1 MYDLRFTA
9 DAVSDIK
16 RLPKNI
22 RNSLRGKL
30 EKTVQKDPSRCSQ
43 LLAEPLAGFRSFHF
57 GNYRVVFR
65 VYEDLKAIAV
75 VGVGAKS
82 GDRHA
87 EIYKRLE
94 NLANTGKLADFVLRP
109 AAFSRGKN
117 SSAAIP
123 RHTVQEPSIPQR
135 GKGAQIPDFGT
146 RAPFQ
151 DVVRADWRRSKP
163 HRALRSFLWM
173 WVSRA

>member
-1 MYDLRFTA
+1 MRPLGSDSLYDLRFTA

-43 LLAEPLAGFRSFHF
+43 PLAEPLAGFRSFHF
-57 GNYRVVFR
+57 GNYRVVLR

-75 VGVGAKS
+75 VGVGAKA
-82 GDRHA
+82 GDHHA

-94 NLANTGKLADFVLRP
+94 NLANTGKLADFVLKTSRL
-109 AAFSRGKN
+109 FSG
-117 SSAAIP
+117 
-123 RHTVQEPSIPQR
+123 
-135 GKGAQIPDFGT
+135 
-146 RAPFQ
+146 
-151 DVVRADWRRSKP
+151 
-163 HRALRSFLWM
+163 
-173 WVSRA
+173 